1 MTTHISSH
9 TITHETAARAVA
21 ATLQIARESGITA
34 VAAVVDPGLNPVSFG
49 RADGAPPH
57 SAETSRRKACTS
69 ASTRRPT
76 GWMGPGLDIGLALG
90 TGTLLTNVLGGVP
103 IVFDGVHVGGL
114 GVAGGTPAQDA
125 DIARHVLAMIGA
137 DPAAELS

>member
-1 MTTHISSH
+1 
-9 TITHETAARAVA
+9 
-21 ATLQIARESGITA
+21 
-34 VAAVVDPGLNPVSFG
+34 
-49 RADGAPPH
+49 
-57 SAETSRRKACTS
+57 
-69 ASTRRPT
+69 
-76 GWMGPGLDIGLALG
+76 MGPGLDIGLALG